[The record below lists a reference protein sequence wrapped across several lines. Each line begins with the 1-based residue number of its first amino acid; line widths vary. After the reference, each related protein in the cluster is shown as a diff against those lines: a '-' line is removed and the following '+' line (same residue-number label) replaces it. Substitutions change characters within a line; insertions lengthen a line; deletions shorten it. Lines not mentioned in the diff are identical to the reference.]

1 MASLGEVGRA
11 WVDRL
16 PRLLAELE
24 DLWSVRI
31 GRPLPGGSASY
42 VARASTSAG
51 EPRVVKVVLPDPA
64 LADEQRTLAAAAGRG
79 YALLH
84 AHDPE
89 RQALLLEALGDS
101 LEHTPLPPERKL
113 ALLADTLREA
123 WTLPLTTAPP
133 PAPGEDKASSLR
145 RLVVEHDERL
155 GRPCSPRVLARALEY
170 ADRRAADH
178 DPAACV
184 VVHGDPHPAN
194 TLRVREPRAGAESG
208 WVFVDPDGF
217 RADPAYDLG
226 VVLRDWTGRLD
237 GPDPVAVLRGY
248 CALLADHTGVDADR
262 IWEWGFLE
270 RVSTGLYVMA
280 FGGQA
285 VGRRLLDSAERLVD
299 G

>member
-1 MASLGEVGRA
+1 MVSLGEVGRA
-11 WVDRL
+11 WVERL

-51 EPRVVKVVLPDPA
+51 EPRVVKVVLPDPD
-64 LADEQRTLAAAAGRG
+64 LADEQRILAAAAGRG

-84 AHDPE
+84 AHDPG
-89 RQALLLEALGDS
+89 RRALLLEALGDS

-113 ALLADTLREA
+113 VLLADTLREA

-133 PAPGEDKASSLR
+133 LAPGEDKASSLR

-155 GRPCSPRVLARALEY
+155 GRPCSRRVLARALEY

-194 TLRVREPRAGAESG
+194 ALRVSEPRAGAGSG

-217 RADPAYDLG
+217 HADPAYDLG

-248 CALLADHTGVDADR
+248 CTLLSEHTGVDADR
-262 IWEWGFLE
+262 IWQWGFLE

-280 FGGQA
+280 FGGETI
-285 VGRRLLDSAERLVD
+285 GRRLLDSAERLVD
-299 G
+299 D